1 MSTAVILRF
10 SGPGYFD
17 WLGQKRIYENW
28 LTNREIEYE
37 FLYLDTY
44 NNNLPN
50 VAMIKNSQDAL
61 AFKLRF
67 GL

>member
-28 LTNREIEYE
+28 LSSREIEYE
-37 FLYLDTY
+37 FVYLDTY
-44 NNNLPN
+44 NTMPTA
-50 VAMIKNSQDAL
+50 AMIKNPQDAT